1 MTVSMLGDG
10 IYVVAVAWQV
20 YELSNAPTALS
31 IVGVAWTLPM
41 VLFLLL
47 GGVVSDR
54 LERRRVM
61 IAADIARGIAI
72 AAIGVLSLTGALE
85 LWHLVVLVG
94 FYGVGEAFFGPA
106 FGAIV
111 PQIVPQTLLVEA
123 NSVSQVVRPLAHRLI
138 GPALGGWL
146 IAGVG
151 LGEAFLVDAASF
163 GVSAIALALMQ
174 ARPLDHIEG
183 ARRSAL
189 QDIGEGL
196 RFVRSQTW
204 LWGTLVAASVAVA
217 AFWGPVEVLVPYIVK
232 NDLGGGA
239 DDLGLVFAAGGF
251 GAVVAAPLLAQR
263 GLPRRHVTFMYVVW
277 TVATAVIAGYG
288 FATALWQAM
297 LVSFV
302 SGASAAAGLVI
313 WATLIQTLVPG
324 RLLGRV
330 ESVDWLVSLGLVP
343 LSFAVTGPLAEAV
356 GHDETLI
363 WAGAVSG
370 VVTLLFLFVPGMR
383 DPERRPLA
391 RGYAADSAAS

>member
-1 MTVSMLGDG
+1 
-10 IYVVAVAWQV
+10 
-20 YELSNAPTALS
+20 
-31 IVGVAWTLPM
+31 
-41 VLFLLL
+41 
-47 GGVVSDR
+47 
-54 LERRRVM
+54 
-61 IAADIARGIAI
+61 
-72 AAIGVLSLTGALE
+72 
-85 LWHLVVLVG
+85 
-94 FYGVGEAFFGPA
+94 
-106 FGAIV
+106 
-111 PQIVPQTLLVEA
+111 
-123 NSVSQVVRPLAHRLI
+123 
-138 GPALGGWL
+138 
-146 IAGVG
+146 
-151 LGEAFLVDAASF
+151 
-163 GVSAIALALMQ
+163 
-174 ARPLDHIEG
+174 
-183 ARRSAL
+183 
-189 QDIGEGL
+189 
-196 RFVRSQTW
+196 
-204 LWGTLVAASVAVA
+204 
-217 AFWGPVEVLVPYIVK
+217 
-232 NDLGGGA
+232 
-239 DDLGLVFAAGGF
+239 
-251 GAVVAAPLLAQR
+251 
-263 GLPRRHVTFMYVVW
+263 VVW